1 VEAGHQCSEVYR
13 HEIRFTKIHSQKEIA
28 MFHQMFH
35 FTLGVGINL
44 KLALFPT
51 APLLAQKQ
59 TVRTV
64 RPPRGEEVGLGGILV
79 FITGMLIGST

>member
-1 VEAGHQCSEVYR
+1 
-13 HEIRFTKIHSQKEIA
+13 

-35 FTLGVGINL
+35 FTLGVCSSLGL
-44 KLALFPT
+44 GLFPT

-64 RPPRGEEVGLGGILV
+64 RPPRGEEISLRGILV
-79 FITGMLIGST
+79 LITGVLIGST